1 MENYKDLI
9 VTLIKN
15 HRRYPGCEDILDEI
29 VNEVMSKAKAVVE
42 NVDDE
47 KTVRN
52 YLIKTVSAAMIIVPK
67 RHNITTRMT
76 RRSNLSDMALPKPT
90 PAVEESVE
98 PENITLD
105 SNIVEETSTEDI
117 VLELDNTTDIL
128 NTLQESDNEN
138 DFPEAEEIVSASADS
153 IIEEEL
159 EIAPETKEEFPEIDE
174 IQSAE
179 EQQEVNNS
187 LVDRMINEIA
197 PEDSGIA
204 YNNEDTELEELD
216 AISDFEELEQD
227 STLDETLDIAE
238 DSVEIGTDTD
248 NIVNNEAK
256 NYALPDLQLFNI
268 EYFDKEL
275 NLDDV
280 HNDLTELINK
290 HPDKQYG
297 TIWKL
302 KYIDNKSA
310 DEIAESLNCDIETV
324 LERLEDIIN
333 VVED

>member
-90 PAVEESVE
+90 PVVEESVE

-105 SNIVEETSTEDI
+105 SNMVEETSTEDI
-117 VLELDNTTDIL
+117 VLKLDNTTDIL

-159 EIAPETKEEFPEIDE
+159 EIAPETKEELPEIDE

-256 NYALPDLQLFNI
+256 NYTLPDLQLFNI

>member
-90 PAVEESVE
+90 PVVEESVE

-105 SNIVEETSTEDI
+105 SNMVEETSTEDI
-117 VLELDNTTDIL
+117 VLKLDNTTDIL

-159 EIAPETKEEFPEIDE
+159 EIAPETKEELPEIDE

-256 NYALPDLQLFNI
+256 NYTLPDLQLFNI

-302 KYIDNKSA
+302 KYIDNKST

>member
-159 EIAPETKEEFPEIDE
+159 EIAPETKEELPEIDE

-248 NIVNNEAK
+248 NIVNNEEE